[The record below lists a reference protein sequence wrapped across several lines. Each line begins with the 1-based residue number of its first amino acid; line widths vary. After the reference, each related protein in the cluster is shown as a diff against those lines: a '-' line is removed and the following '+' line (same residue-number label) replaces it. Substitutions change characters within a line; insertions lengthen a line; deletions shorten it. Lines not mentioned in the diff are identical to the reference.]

1 MNPEV
6 LAILAGVIRCA
17 EEAEEAAR
25 AAAATGASAAG
36 AASAASLA
44 SPWALHGRQGIM
56 RMRALVQQRLLRR

>member
-6 LAILAGVIRCA
+6 LAILAGVVRCA

-25 AAAATGASAAG
+25 AAAATGASTAG
-36 AASAASLA
+36 AV

-56 RMRALVQQRLLRR
+56 RMRALVQQRLLKR